1 MGGCVSR
8 SAGHDPSRSRSTP
21 TSSSSSSAAGRDQ
34 FDKELLRAHNAY
46 RARHSSPALQWSP
59 EAAKVARQWAQHL
72 SSAGRLEHSR
82 RKGMGEN
89 LAYKFGAELTAQ
101 ETADMWYN
109 EIRKYDFRNPG
120 FAAGTGH
127 FTQMVWAGTTHMGCG
142 RVEKN
147 GTTYVVA
154 NYTPPGNV
162 LGRERFEQNVK
173 KAK

>member
-1 MGGCVSR
+1 MGCCVGK
-8 SAGHDPSRSRSTP
+8 SASDSPRSRSTP
-21 TSSSSSSAAGRDQ
+21 TPSSSSSATGKDQ
-34 FDKELLRAHNAY
+34 FDKELLRAHNVY
-46 RARHSSPALQWSP
+46 RARHSSPALKWSP
-59 EAAKVARQWAQHL
+59 EAAKAARQWAQHL
-72 SSAGRLEHSR
+72 SSASRLEHSR
-82 RKGMGEN
+82 RKDMGEN
-89 LAYKFGAELTAQ
+89 LAYKFGAELTGQ

-109 EIRKYDFRNPG
+109 EVRNYNFRNPG
-120 FAAGTGH
+120 NSAGTGH